1 MSEMRNDTCFNEQL
15 KKEFIET
22 VNFMVGLISALKAEN
37 KSSNEMDRLE
47 ELIKTKN
54 EDLSSLERSKTLIKD
69 KDTKYVIAS
78 SITKIKKEISAA
90 EGEKKKNSNCFFE
103 SVEKIRLYRN
113 YASAKWEY
121 FKKLNFA
128 FSKEEIEDLTDEQ
141 LICYFLFEGMGCSF
155 NRTNSIACPKDNK
168 DRLSFVKAYEKSW
181 NTFLEWIYN
190 NIKL

>member
-1 MSEMRNDTCFNEQL
+1 MSDMRNDTCFNEQL

-22 VNFMVGLISALKAEN
+22 VNFMVELIPALKAEN
-37 KSSNEMDRLE
+37 KSSNEMTRLE

-54 EDLSSLERSKTLIKD
+54 DDLSSLERSKTLIKD

-90 EGEKKKNSNCFFE
+90 EDEKKKNSNCFFE

-121 FKKLNFA
+121 FNKLNFA
-128 FSKEEIEDLTDEQ
+128 FSKEELNALTDE
-141 LICYFLFEGMGCSF
+141 LLLGYFLFEGMGSPF
-155 NRTNSIACPKDNK
+155 DKTKGLTCPKDNNERTSLVIEYGK
-168 DRLSFVKAYEKSW
+168 GW
-181 NTFLEWIYN
+181 NTFLEWLIESVD
-190 NIKL
+190 L